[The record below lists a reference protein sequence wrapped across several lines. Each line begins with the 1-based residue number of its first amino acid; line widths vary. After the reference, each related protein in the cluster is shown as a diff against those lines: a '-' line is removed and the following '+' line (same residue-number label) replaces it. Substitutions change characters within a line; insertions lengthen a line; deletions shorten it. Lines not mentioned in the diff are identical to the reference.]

1 MDTLTDALIDQLQAE
16 LLTYGEDATAGNI
29 PIKILRGNS
38 RQFLE
43 MKTAGYYSD
52 ESFEIVTHNLNY
64 YVSNTANYKVNEL
77 IKINNKEFLIKSIE
91 HLDSNSGV
99 KLILDIL
106 K

>member
-1 MDTLTDALIDQLQAE
+1 MDSLTDALINQLQAE
-16 LLTYGEDATAGNI
+16 LEVYGEDATSGNI
-29 PIKILRGNS
+29 SIKILRGNS

-64 YVSNTANYKVNEL
+64 YASNTPNYKVNEL

>member
-1 MDTLTDALIDQLQAE
+1 MSTLSDALTDQLQAE
-16 LLTYGEDATAGNI
+16 LEAYGEDATAGNI
-29 PIKILRGNS
+29 PIKVLRGNS

-43 MKTAGYYSD
+43 MKTAGYYSS

-64 YVSNTANYKVNEL
+64 YVSDTAEYKVNEL
-77 IKINNKEFLIKSIE
+77 IIINNTEFIIKSIE

-99 KLILDIL
+99 KLIMDKL